1 MFGKSDREKELEA
14 RREENEKQ
22 RQQGMAQTAL
32 QQAGEKN
39 NGAEVLTQLSEIND
53 LPSFPGSTLDQFV
66 SSIASTSNLSKEDLE
81 SNHWVKQYIKVLYL
95 ARFPTRDGLKG
106 HARAYAFGDKAEHRK
121 PLNEADLA
129 DIESFAHMTDM
140 ATTRSED
147 MKATKEAT
155 RTIAETLSRS
165 EENNESSGLLG
176 YFKR

>member
-1 MFGKSDREKELEA
+1 MFGKSEREKEIQA

-22 RQQGMAQTAL
+22 RQANMAQTAL
-32 QQAGEKN
+32 QQAGEQN

-66 SSIASTSNLSKEDLE
+66 SSIASTSNLTKEDLE
-81 SNHWVKQYIKVLYL
+81 SDHWVKQYIKVLYL

-106 HARAYAFGDKAEHRK
+106 HMRAYAFGDRAEHRK
-121 PLNEADLA
+121 PLDEADLA
-129 DIESFAHMTDM
+129 DIESFNHMTDM
-140 ATTRSED
+140 ATTRSEG

-165 EENNESSGLLG
+165 DESDDTGGLLG
-176 YFKR
+176 WFK